1 MRKKEKRLQFPLTEK
16 QRRFVEAFMGEAA
29 GNATQAAR
37 LAGYRGNDHTLKSI
51 ATENLSKLVIAEA
64 IEKLQKSDPLVM
76 NRKERREFWT
86 RMALDPEVENAVRIR
101 ASELLA
107 KASGDF
113 IERHLVDSVV
123 QVDDVRKKL
132 RKALEAPG
140 AAEKIRQLEAQLL
153 QGQEPEA

>member
-1 MRKKEKRLQFPLTEK
+1 
-16 QRRFVEAFMGEAA
+16 MGEAA

-37 LAGYRGNDHTLKSI
+37 LAGYKGNENTLRVIGGQNLLKLAVTKS
-51 ATENLSKLVIAEA
+51 